1 MSSITGI
8 KKTQDVT
15 KYNRLYMNEYYKK
28 NPVKMRLS
36 RNTNRIKKNR
46 DINPDYIKK
55 YGYQL
60 ANVVKISKLFRELTP
75 ELQDMVKNEL
85 EELNFDNIDLKV

>member
-1 MSSITGI
+1 MTTITGI
-8 KKTQDVT
+8 KKSQDIT

-36 RNTNRIKKNR
+36 RNTNRIKKNLE
-46 DINPDYIKK
+46 INPNDIKK

-75 ELQDMVKNEL
+75 ELQDIVKNEL
-85 EELNFDNIDLKV
+85 VELNFDNVNLKV